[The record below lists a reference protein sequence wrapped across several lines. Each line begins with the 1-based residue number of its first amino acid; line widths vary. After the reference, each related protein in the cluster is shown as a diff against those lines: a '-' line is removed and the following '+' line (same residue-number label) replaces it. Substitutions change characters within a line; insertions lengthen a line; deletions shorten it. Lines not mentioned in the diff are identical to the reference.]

1 MILQSTSLSTSTNTN
16 DSSVYFVVVVD
27 FVKSMQMWFRF
38 ERFRE
43 HKYRSSDSDVR
54 KFRINTNLLDSTR
67 YSDEARRG

>member
-43 HKYRSSDSDVR
+43 HK
-54 KFRINTNLLDSTR
+54 
-67 YSDEARRG
+67 